1 MKASLW
7 GSFVLDGCRGPLGT
21 DELLAMVLSRLLLGF
36 VLVRVRNDTNL
47 LLFSFFPIELPPPPP
62 PPPGEEASFSSNC
75 AFPPPPPPFE
85 EPFPPAPEEV
95 FPSPPPPPPPMFDEG
110 PVNKVP
116 APQVSEVK
124 GSTVSRDSL

>member
-1 MKASLW
+1 MMANSFGQGESQPVEYW
-7 GSFVLDGCRGPLGT
+7 GLYWL
-21 DELLAMVLSRLLLGF
+21 
-36 VLVRVRNDTNL
+36 RVRNDPNL
-47 LLFSFFPIELPPPPP
+47 LLFSFFPIDLPLPPP
-62 PPPGEEASFSSNC
+62 PPPGEEASFSANC

-110 PVNKVP
+110 PVSKVP

-124 GSTVSRDSL
+124 GRYSCL